1 MVKRKLVNGI
11 PSLLLCVAAII
22 MIFPAIMILL
32 RSFENGVS
40 TYIDFYIWEPKYL
53 HALSKSLV
61 ISLGASIGT
70 VIVSTMAAYVF
81 SKVKFKGRDVLFYL
95 YIIVMMMPFQV
106 TLLPQ
111 YMVSKSLGIYDT
123 ALSLILP
130 GIFSPFAT
138 FLLTQVMKSVPNEII
153 EAARID
159 TSSTWK
165 ILLKIIIP
173 SIKPGIICAWVLSFT
188 EHWNAVAEPLIL
200 METHSK
206 YPLAVLLD
214 SVSAESTLGFAAVVM
229 FAVLPLLLF
238 LLFET
243 EVMEGL
249 GEYRLK

>member
-1 MVKRKLVNGI
+1 MVLPI
-11 PSLLLCVAAII
+11 
-22 MIFPAIMILL
+22 IMILL
-32 RSFENGVS
+32 RSFENVGSAYV
-40 TYIDFYIWEPKYL
+40 DFYIWEPKYL

-61 ISLGASIGT
+61 ISLSASIGT
-70 VIVSTMAAYVF
+70 IIISIMAAYVF
-81 SKVKFKGRDVLFYL
+81 SKVKFKGRNVLFYL

-106 TLLPQ
+106 TLLPH
-111 YMVSKSLGIYDT
+111 YMVSKSLSIYDT
-123 ALSLILP
+123 AFSLILP

-165 ILLKIIIP
+165 ILLKIIVP
-173 SIKPGIICAWVLSFT
+173 TIKPGIICAWVLSFT

-214 SVSAESTLGFAAVVM
+214 YISAESSLGFAAVVM

-238 LLFET
+238 LLFEN